1 MFAAGLLEPHGP
13 SIWADRQL
21 FAALSTSRADT
32 KQTEKGT
39 SRELM
44 HGTQQIRSKPTPNS
58 SAAALCA
65 LLAGPSD
72 RRLAGGCCTERI
84 HRLHQAYQQPHWTAF
99 DSSSM
104 MGSISS
110 KASLTSSAA
119 AATCF
124 PSSIN
129 AEVASVTSSK
139 TAAASLISVATSF
152 VSEASS
158 TRIVGCVT
166 GCVTLGA
173 LLPLHPPC

>member
-72 RRLAGGCCTERI
+72 RRLASGLPTTTLDGFRLVLDDGLVLLKGLLDLLNRRGGDLHHLLD
-84 HRLHQAYQQPHWTAF
+84 HRKSGVRDVLEDGGGVLELRRDLLRLRGKLHE
-99 DSSSM
+99 DR
-104 MGSISS
+104 G
-110 KASLTSSAA
+110 LRD
-119 AATCF
+119 
-124 PSSIN
+124 
-129 AEVASVTSSK
+129 VDV
-139 TAAASLISVATSF
+139 
-152 VSEASS
+152 
-158 TRIVGCVT
+158 RRD
-166 GCVTLGA
+166 
-173 LLPLHPPC
+173 LLRLSGRLPM